1 MYDKTLSV
9 LVWLLI
15 GTFVGLAIDTY
26 ILGYTKPATLVVMLK
41 KQCDGGKIANERQ
54 YDCHAS
60 INAVLRYK
68 DGSYT
73 LEWLEDGGVQKKE

>member
-1 MYDKTLSV
+1 MKTLLFTAAGFFAGFLFADSIS
-9 LVWLLI
+9 LYLL
-15 GTFVGLAIDTY
+15 GTISPRA
-26 ILGYTKPATLVVMLK
+26 VVAMLE

-68 DGSYT
+68 DGRYT